1 MSEVRVQ
8 LIIIENRF
16 CGERRCERV
25 MRVRD
30 CDNLLSAHLLLP
42 DDILVTAH
50 RAQPQEVSLLLGHPV
65 TELPEADQQRAPVL
79 PRVLQARPGQRHVL
93 V

>member
-1 MSEVRVQ
+1 
-8 LIIIENRF
+8 
-16 CGERRCERV
+16 

-42 DDILVTAH
+42 DDILVSAH

-65 TELPEADQQRAPVL
+65 TELPEADKKRAQEEEKKAAEKKK
-79 PRVLQARPGQRHVL
+79 RE
-93 V
+93 